1 MAAYGMPLVA
11 YSQGDVDP
19 ANGQRI
25 VNVWGQV
32 RFLGYTTAPA
42 TPDQVYIEF
51 RASGAP
57 AAAFKPLGYL
67 QVAQARGVFT
77 GTVDVP
83 GPGVIRAHWRGAP
96 APHDFKSRLAAV
108 GQNGFG

>member
-1 MAAYGMPLVA
+1 MPLIA
-11 YSQGDVDP
+11 YSQGNVDP

-25 VNVWGQV
+25 VNVWGQL
-32 RFLGYTTAPA
+32 RFRGYTTAPA
-42 TPDQVYIEF
+42 TPDQIYIEF
-51 RASGAP
+51 RAAGAP
-57 AAAFKPLGYL
+57 AADFKTLAYL
-67 QVAQARGVFT
+67 PASQARGVFS

-83 GPGVIRAHWRGAP
+83 GPGVIRAHWRGAV